1 MPDNLEI
8 ANYLR
13 ETGLLLS
20 AKGENP
26 YKARAYIKGAKAIE
40 SLQMDIGGLIKEDRL
55 TDVPGIEQSLA
66 TTIKEIYSSGNSK
79 LLHTLKEELPDG
91 VIELSNLPG
100 MSLQRIKL
108 LDSELG
114 IKSLE
119 ELEKACKTQIVRT
132 VKGFTART
140 ERALLGAIERYK
152 NRSTS
157 MLLVD
162 AIELAD
168 EIQSF
173 LKPAS
178 RDAEIMVTGDL
189 RKWYETIDSIQFVA
203 SAQNTEKIEARLKKY
218 PLVQKIEEESSDCIK
233 VLLSSGVTVEIFFA
247 ENPILKLMET
257 TGIEHFKHLQKLA
270 KAKHFKL
277 TSDTFTKEVVK
288 EVAKTGRKKLA
299 QPIIVVTESQVYDAL
314 GISLVPPEMRE
325 DEGEIEQAKV
335 DDFSDLIDIDDI
347 KGMTHCHSTY
357 SDGRHSI
364 EQMARAADKLG
375 MKYITMTDHSPT
387 AHYAGGLTID
397 RLKQQWEEIDK
408 VQEKVSVRILKGT
421 ECDILADGDLDYP
434 DEILEKFD
442 VIIASIHNRYR
453 QNEDQMTKRLLRG
466 LKNPLFKI
474 WGHPLGRLVLRRDPI
489 PCDIEKIFDAVQ
501 EAKIAIEISG
511 DPYRLDLQPLWIKA
525 ARKRG
530 FKFVI
535 STDAHAMSD
544 MLNLTF
550 GIHMARRAG
559 VTKAEVLNAQTYSF
573 FKKTV
578 KPDS

>member
-1 MPDNLEI
+1 MSDNLDI

-20 AKGENP
+20 AKGDNP
-26 YKARAYIKGAKAIE
+26 FKARAYIKGAQAIE

-55 TDVPGIEQSLA
+55 TDVPGIGKSLA
-66 TTIKEIYSSGNSK
+66 NTIKEIYSSGSSK
-79 LLHTLKEELPDG
+79 LLHNLKEELPEG

-119 ELEKACKTQIVRT
+119 ELEKACKTQVVRT

-162 AIELAD
+162 ALELAD
-168 EIQSF
+168 EIQLF

-178 RDAEIMVTGDL
+178 KDSEVLVTGEL
-189 RKWYETIDSIQFVA
+189 RKWYETIESIQFVV
-203 SAQNTEKIEARLKKY
+203 SAKDSKKITARLKKY
-218 PLVQKIEEESSDCIK
+218 PLVQKVEDESSDRIK

-247 ENPILKLMET
+247 ENPTLKLMET
-257 TGIEHFKHLQKLA
+257 TGKEHFQHLQKLA

-277 TSDTFTKEVVK
+277 TSNTFT
-288 EVAKTGRKKLA
+288 RKH
-299 QPIIVVTESQVYDAL
+299 PIIVVTESQVYDAL
-314 GISLVPPEMRE
+314 GIALVPPEMRE
-325 DEGEIEQAKV
+325 DAGEIEQAKE
-335 DDFSDLIDIDDI
+335 DDFSNLIDIGDI
-347 KGMTHCHSTY
+347 KGMTHCHSTF

-397 RLKQQWEEIDK
+397 RLKQQWEEIDE
-408 VQEKVSVRILKGT
+408 VQEKVNVRILKGT
-421 ECDILADGDLDYP
+421 ECDILADGQLDYP

-453 QNEDQMTKRLLRG
+453 QNEEQMTKRLLRG

-501 EAKIAIEISG
+501 DANIAIEISG

-535 STDAHAMSD
+535 STDEHTMSD

-559 VTKAEVLNAQTYSF
+559 VTKTEVLNAQTYSF

-578 KPDS
+578 KPAS

>member
-8 ANYLR
+8 ATYLR

-20 AKGENP
+20 AKGDNP
-26 YKARAYIKGAKAIE
+26 FKARAYLKGAKAIE
-40 SLQMDIGGLIKEDRL
+40 SLQKDIGGLIEEDRL
-55 TDVPGIEQSLA
+55 TDVPGIGQSLA
-66 TTIKEIYSSGNSK
+66 ATIKEIYSSGDSK
-79 LLHTLKEELPDG
+79 VLHALKEELPAG

-100 MSLQRIKL
+100 MSLQRIKI

-114 IKSLE
+114 IKTLE
-119 ELEKACKTQIVRT
+119 ELEKACKTEVVRT

-140 ERALLGAIERYK
+140 ERALLGAIERY
-152 NRSTS
+152 REQSTA

-162 AIELAD
+162 AMELAE
-168 EIQSF
+168 EIQTF
-173 LKPAS
+173 LKPVS
-178 RDAEIMVTGDL
+178 KDSEVLITGEL
-189 RKWYETIDSIQFVA
+189 RKWYETIESIQFVA
-203 SAQNTEKIEARLKKY
+203 SNKGAAKIVVRLKKY
-218 PLVQKIEEESSDCIK
+218 PLVQKIEEETDEYIK
-233 VLLSSGVTVEIFFA
+233 VRLSSGVAVEIFFA
-247 ENPILKLMET
+247 ENPTLKLMET
-257 TGIEHFKHLQKLA
+257 TGRAHFEHLKKLA
-270 KAKHFKL
+270 KSKHYQLTPDSFFKRN
-277 TSDTFTKEVVK
+277 T
-288 EVAKTGRKKLA
+288 KTGGKTGSKNHT
-299 QPIIVVTESQVYDAL
+299 PIIVVSESQVYDAL

-325 DEGEIEQAKV
+325 DEGEIEQAKE
-335 DDFSDLIDIDDI
+335 DDFSNLIDIGDI
-347 KGMTHCHSTY
+347 KGMTHCHSTF

-375 MKYITMTDHSPT
+375 MKYITVTDHSPT

-501 EAKIAIEISG
+501 DAKIAIEISG

-525 ARKRG
+525 ARQRG

-559 VTKAEVLNAQTYSF
+559 VTKDEVLNAQTFSF